1 MYSRRFDS
9 PLSHFSPEALQSEL
23 YAMLDPASRAWLQ
36 VARDKILDC
45 RTLDH
50 AMNALLLTSAMT
62 RRKLGEAELKY
73 QPEGT
78 RWQVDQAGRLLL
90 LLTLRSITPAVQ
102 WEELLFSLY
111 RQFDENEKIV
121 TVRALDWLGE
131 NHELNP
137 IAMET
142 TRTNDINLFA
152 ALALNNAYPVKYFN
166 VRAFHQLVLKAL
178 FLDLNIQQIE
188 GLPLRQSP
196 ELTQLCVDL
205 TDERLHAA
213 RAVPPS
219 IWLGMRYRYLTDTA
233 KQTYIRF
240 VFSESE
246 AHQHYTLLALVNN
259 GGQGCPPEFWRKLS
273 HLQSSMSDAT
283 RMLADRLLS
292 QFSFKR
298 SHSSFP
304 TTGHSHHEIL

>member
-1 MYSRRFDS
+1 MYSRRFDT
-9 PLSHFSPEALQSEL
+9 PLSHFSPDALQSEL
-23 YAMLDPASRAWLQ
+23 FAMLDPASRTWLQ

-45 RTLDH
+45 RTLDN
-50 AMNALLLTSAMT
+50 AVNALMLTSAMT
-62 RRKLGEAELKY
+62 RRKLGEEELKY

-78 RWQVDQAGRLLL
+78 HWQVDQAGRLLL
-90 LLTLRSITPAVQ
+90 LLTLRSIVPSAQ
-102 WEELLFSLY
+102 WGELLFSLY

-131 NHELNP
+131 NHDLNP

-152 ALALNNAYPVKYFN
+152 AIALNNSYPVKYFN
-166 VRAFHQLVLKAL
+166 ERAFHQLVLKAL

-205 TDERLHAA
+205 TEERLRAA
-213 RAVPPS
+213 REVPTS

-233 KQTYIRF
+233 KQMYMQY

-246 AHQHYTLLALVNN
+246 EHQHYTLLALVNN
-259 GGQGCPPEFWRKLS
+259 GGQDCPPEFWRKLS
-273 HLQSSMSDAT
+273 HLQSSMPDET

-292 QFSFKR
+292 EFPFKR
-298 SHSSFP
+298 SHSPFS